1 MWHVVTT
8 RSVKP
13 RREEY
18 IYRMGHLGLSTW
30 HIFCVCQVAKKQHSE
45 RFVNFSERRLG
56 EVRLKGV
63 APAQRA
69 I

>member
-1 MWHVVTT
+1 
-8 RSVKP
+8 
-13 RREEY
+13 
-18 IYRMGHLGLSTW
+18 MGHLGLSTW